1 MINLAPY
8 WWTNFNNLGVY
19 WQNKNDLEKA
29 EGYYLKSIENGNY
42 YLAFENYALVLLK
55 QKKYTKAKE
64 FLNTNIKYF
73 PQNTNMI
80 QLLALSYY
88 FTGDT
93 DTAIKVVQYLID
105 NSPTEN
111 NKKLLDLIQK
121 GGDLSNLFD

>member
-1 MINLAPY
+1 MN
-8 WWTNFNNLGVY
+8 
-19 WQNKNDLEKA
+19 
-29 EGYYLKSIENGNY
+29 S
-42 YLAFENYALVLLK
+42 K